1 MRYRFCPQC
10 GSQLSEIKAGDDGM
24 VPYCVRCD
32 KRWFDSFQSCVVVLT
47 YNELDE
53 VALSKQWYLPEKYSS
68 VTSGFMKP
76 GETAEEA
83 AVREVKEELGLDLQS
98 LEYAGTYWLD
108 ATDQLLH
115 GFIGF
120 STKKE
125 LMPSEEVGSA
135 EWVPVHLAKE
145 KMFPDEPGGALYEIY
160 HKFLKKVEK
169 QKSGSENKNQ
179 AHLPDLTV

>member
-10 GSQLSEIKAGDDGM
+10 GSQLSEIQAGDDGM

-32 KRWFDSFQSCVVVLT
+32 KHWFDSFQSCVVVLT
-47 YNELDE
+47 YNEFDE

-68 VTSGFMKP
+68 VTSGYMKP

-83 AVREVKEELGLDLQS
+83 ALREVKEELGLDLQR

-108 ATDQLLH
+108 AADH
-115 GFIGF
+115 
-120 STKKE
+120 
-125 LMPSEEVGSA
+125 
-135 EWVPVHLAKE
+135 
-145 KMFPDEPGGALYEIY
+145 EIY

-169 QKSGSENKNQ
+169 QKSGSENRNQ
-179 AHLPDLTV
+179 AYLPELTTKKAL